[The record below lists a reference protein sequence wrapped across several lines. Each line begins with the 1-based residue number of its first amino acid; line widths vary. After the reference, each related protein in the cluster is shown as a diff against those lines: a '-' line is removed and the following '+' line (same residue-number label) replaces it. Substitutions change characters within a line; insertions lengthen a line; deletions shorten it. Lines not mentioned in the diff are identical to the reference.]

1 MTSRSSRLP
10 GFYKLTLAERQK
22 QLAAQIGVE
31 AAALVAP
38 LLDEETANHMV
49 ENVVA
54 VYGLPLGI
62 GLNFQLNGQDYLV
75 PMCVEEPSVIA
86 AASNAAKMVREG
98 GGFIAEA
105 DEPIMIAQVQLD
117 NVPDTVAATQ
127 AIDAHAAEII
137 RQANAAYPSLLAR
150 GGGCRGLEVRTLLR
164 STIVDGPQARS
175 RPTTIVDGPQARSR
189 PTAATPGMLAVH
201 LYVDVRDAMG
211 ANLVNTIAEA
221 VAPRLGELACADVGL
236 RILSNL
242 SDRRCVRVTCRVP
255 ARCLATDSHSGAEV
269 RDGIVAASRFAEL
282 DPYRAAT
289 HNKGIMNGVDAVVIA
304 TGNDW
309 RGVEAGAHAF
319 AADKGAN
326 GGYGP
331 LATWRVAPSDSDGSG
346 DLVGRIEI
354 PMAVGTVGGTLRVHP
369 GARLAL
375 KVLGVESAAELGMI
389 MAAVGMAS
397 NLAALRA
404 LASEGIQ
411 KGHMSLHARSLAL
424 HVGATGELVDR
435 VAEELSRL
443 GDVRAEVAQQILA
456 RLRAANGHHNLGGI
470 S

>member
-1 MTSRSSRLP
+1 MSCSRIP
-10 GFYKLTLAERQK
+10 GFYKLSLEERRLK
-22 QLAAQIGVE
+22 LAAIVGCE
-31 AAALVAP
+31 AAELLSP
-38 LLDEETANHMV
+38 MLDEETANHMV
-49 ENVVA
+49 ENVVG
-54 VYGLPLGI
+54 VYGLPLGVA
-62 GLNFQLNGQDYLV
+62 LNFQINGEDYLV

-98 GGFIAEA
+98 GGFTAEA
-105 DEPIMIAQVQLD
+105 DEPIMISQVQLD
-117 NVPDTVAATQ
+117 GVRDTLAATQ
-127 AIDAHAAEII
+127 AIDAHAAELI
-137 RQANAAYPSLLAR
+137 RMADAAYPSLLSR
-150 GGGCRGLEVRTLLR
+150 GGGCKGIEVRVLKR
-164 STIVDGPQARS
+164 STEHE
-175 RPTTIVDGPQARSR
+175 
-189 PTAATPGMLAVH
+189 PGMLAVH

-221 VAPRLGELACADVGL
+221 VAPRLGQLADADVGL

-242 SDRRCVRVTCRVP
+242 ADRRCVRVTCRVP
-255 ARCLATDSHSGAEV
+255 ARCLATDAHSGEEV

-331 LATWRVAPSDSDGSG
+331 LATWRVADDGSG
-346 DLVGRIEI
+346 DLVGRIEL

-375 KVLGVESAAELGMI
+375 KILGVERAAELGMV
-389 MAAVGMAS
+389 MAAAGMAS

-404 LASEGIQ
+404 LGSEGIQ

-424 HVGATGELVDR
+424 HVGATGEMVDA

-443 GDVRAEVAQQILA
+443 GDVRAEVAQKILE
-456 RLRAANGHHNLGGI
+456 RLRSRNGHTHNVGGA

>member
-1 MTSRSSRLP
+1 MTRSSRIP
-10 GFYKLTLAERQK
+10 GFYKLSLAERRQK
-22 QLAAQIGVE
+22 LASEIGVE
-31 AAALVAP
+31 LATLDALM
-38 LLDEETANHMV
+38 LDEETANHMV
-49 ENVVA
+49 ENVVG

-62 GLNFQLNGQDYLV
+62 ALNFQINGTDYLV

-86 AASNAAKMVREG
+86 AASNAAKMNREG
-98 GGFIAEA
+98 GGFRAEC
-105 DEPIMIAQVQLD
+105 DEPIMISQVQLD
-117 NVPDTVAATQ
+117 AVRDTLAATQ

-137 RQANAAYPSLLAR
+137 RMADAAYPSLVAR
-150 GGGCRGLEVRTLLR
+150 GGGCKGIEVRTLKR
-164 STIVDGPQARS
+164 STAHE
-175 RPTTIVDGPQARSR
+175 
-189 PTAATPGMLAVH
+189 PGMLAVH

-221 VAPRLGELACADVGL
+221 VAPRLGELADADVGL

-242 SDRRCVRVTCRVP
+242 ADRRCVRVSCRVP
-255 ARCLATDSHSGAEV
+255 ARFLKTDSHTGEEV

-289 HNKGIMNGVDAVVIA
+289 HNKGIMNGVDSVVIA

-319 AADKGAN
+319 AADKGEN

-331 LATWRVAPSDSDGSG
+331 LATWRVADDGSG
-346 DLVGRIEI
+346 DLVGRIEL

-375 KVLGVESAAELGMI
+375 KILGIERAGDLGAVMASA
-389 MAAVGMAS
+389 GMAS

-435 VAEELSRL
+435 VAEEMSRL
-443 GDVRAEVAQQILA
+443 GDVRAEVAVQILE
-456 RLRAANGHHNLGGI
+456 RLRGANGHAGQKTGAL

>member
-1 MTSRSSRLP
+1 MSRSSRLP
-10 GFYKLTLAERQK
+10 GFYKLPIGERRQHLAQ
-22 QLAAQIGVE
+22 QLDVAE
-31 AAALVAP
+31 AELIMP
-38 LLDEETANHMV
+38 LLDEDTANHMV
-49 ENVVA
+49 ENVVG

-62 GLNFQLNGQDYLV
+62 GLNFQINGVDYLV

-98 GGFIAEA
+98 GGFTAEA
-105 DEPIMIAQVQLD
+105 DDPIMISQVQL
-117 NVPDTVAATQ
+117 NGVRDTVAATL

-137 RQANAAYPSLLAR
+137 RLADAAYPSLLAR
-150 GGGCRGLEVRTLLR
+150 GGGCRGLEVRTLVP
-164 STIVDGPQARS
+164 STAHG
-175 RPTTIVDGPQARSR
+175 
-189 PTAATPGMLAVH
+189 PGMLAVH
-201 LYVDVRDAMG
+201 LHVDVRDAMG

-221 VAPRLGELACADVGL
+221 VAARLGTLADADVGL

-242 SDRRCVRVTCRVP
+242 ADRRCVRVSCRVP
-255 ARCLATDSHSGAEV
+255 ARCLATDGHAGEEV
-269 RDGIVAASRFAEL
+269 RDGIVAASRFAEV

-289 HNKGIMNGVDAVVIA
+289 HNKGIMNGVDAVVMA

-319 AADKGAN
+319 AATKGDN

-331 LATWRVAPSDSDGSG
+331 LGTWRVAEDGSG
-346 DLVGRIEI
+346 DLVGRLEL

-375 KVLGVESAAELGMI
+375 KILGVTHASELGMV
-389 MAAVGMAS
+389 MAATGMAS

-404 LASEGIQ
+404 LGSEGIQ

-443 GDVRAEVAQQILA
+443 GDVRAEVAQKILE
-456 RLRAANGHHNLGGI
+456 RLQSRLNKLQVGGL